1 MADVAL
7 VQMPYAAVHHPSIAL
22 GLLKSYLTAAAIDA
36 DVVYANVLW
45 AEELG
50 LDVYLVLQESFYND
64 LLGEWTFAATAFP
77 EKGRDAPGY
86 RRLARRTF
94 DGDCARALAAFHPRL
109 DLERLFHLVRDRTG
123 QFVDRLAD
131 RILDSG
137 ARIVGCS
144 SVFQQHCASL
154 ALLRRIREKAPDVV
168 TLLGGANCEGP
179 MGAVTHRSFPWV
191 DFVASGEVDAYF
203 GSFCAELLDT
213 GRSLPQDRW
222 PPGVLGPGY
231 RRHQNGDVP
240 EPALRVPDLD
250 ATAVP
255 DYDDYFVSLG
265 RSTIGAHVRPG
276 LLIETSRGCWWGARN
291 PCKFCGLNGSRIAY
305 RSKSSRR
312 VVDELAQLAE
322 RHGVNHVSAVDNV
335 LDPRH
340 LKDVIPGLAER
351 GSPYHLFFEVRPNLT
366 RAQIE
371 CLGLAGVRW
380 VQAGLESLHDGVL
393 AQVSKGTTTLRNVA
407 FLKWARLAGIRVAWN
422 LLYGAPGE
430 QDVWYAAIAEWI
442 PLIAHLQPPTGMS
455 SIRFDRF
462 SRYHAEPAAHALSLH
477 PHPAYHHVYTLPPA
491 DLEDLAYFFED
502 RSSGTVTDR
511 QSAAGLQRAA
521 AAIRAWR
528 TLFWGQADGCG
539 RPALTM
545 SRRNGMLLL
554 WDNRPVASAAEV
566 ALEGLVARVYE
577 ECAEPT
583 TAAAL
588 AARLRAAA
596 VLSVT
601 AASVAEAL
609 EVLQD
614 KKVLLGLGGR
624 FLALAVPEPLRPY
637 ADERDAPEGYISMLD
652 VLKTCAP
659 TSLAKR
665 AVRPP
670 WDVPALSFLTQ
681 VPSSER

>member
-22 GLLKSYLTAAAIDA
+22 GLLKSYLASAAVAA

-45 AEELG
+45 ADELG
-50 LDVYLVLQESFYND
+50 LDVYLVVQESFPND
-64 LLGEWTFAATAFP
+64 LLGEWTFSAAAFP
-77 EKGRDAPGY
+77 EKDHDAPGY
-86 RRLARRTF
+86 RRLATRTF
-94 DGDCARALAAFHPRL
+94 DGECAKALAAFHPRL
-109 DLERLFHLVRDRTG
+109 DVERLFHLVRDRTSR
-123 QFVDRLAD
+123 FVDRLAD
-131 RILDSG
+131 RLLDSG

-203 GSFCAELLDT
+203 GSFCAELLDA

-222 PPGVLGPGY
+222 PQGVIGPGH
-231 RRHQNGDVP
+231 RHEDGRAP
-240 EPALRVPDLD
+240 EPAVGVVDLD

-255 DYDDYFVSLG
+255 DYDDYFESLS
-265 RSTIGAHVRPG
+265 RSTFAEHVRPG

-291 PCKFCGLNGSRIAY
+291 PCTFCGLNGSRMTY
-305 RSKSSRR
+305 RSKSGPR
-312 VVDELAQLAE
+312 VVAELARLAK
-322 RHGVNHVSAVDNV
+322 RHGVSRVAAVDNV
-335 LDPRH
+335 LDLRH
-340 LKDVIPGLAER
+340 LKDLIPDLAEL

-371 CLGLAGVRW
+371 GLARAGVRW

-393 AQVSKGTTTLRNVA
+393 ARVSKGTTALRNVA

-430 QDVWYAAIAEWI
+430 QDAWYDAVAEWLPFI
-442 PLIAHLQPPTGMS
+442 THLQPPTGMS

-502 RSSGTVTDR
+502 RSPATVTAR

-545 SRRNGMLLL
+545 SRRNGALLL

-596 VLSVT
+596 ASSVT
-601 AASVAEAL
+601 DASVAEAL

-652 VLKTCAP
+652 VLRAWAP
-659 TSLAKR
+659 KSLARR
-665 AVRPP
+665 AARPP
-670 WDVPALSFLTQ
+670 WDVPALAFLSTGS
-681 VPSSER
+681 SSER